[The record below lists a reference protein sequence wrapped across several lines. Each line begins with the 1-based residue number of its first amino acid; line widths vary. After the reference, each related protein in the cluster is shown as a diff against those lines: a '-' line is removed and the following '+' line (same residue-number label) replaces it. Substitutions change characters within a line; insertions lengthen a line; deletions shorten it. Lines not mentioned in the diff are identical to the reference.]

1 LRAYAAL
8 CLLALAGCNSMDP
21 LTRPY
26 VWKPTD
32 INAHNIAAMAANPAD
47 LRRGRDK
54 AKRQVGL
61 ESDAVDRLGPATR
74 CRARGGASGGSSGGG
89 AVVAVVADH
98 PVEEA
103 EPCRPKT
110 DASTSPLSFHLL
122 TRLAS
127 ATTDRR

>member
-1 LRAYAAL
+1 MRDISTPALRAYAAL

-61 ESDAVDRLGPATR
+61 ESDAVDRLWTGHPLPLLG
-74 CRARGGASGGSSGGG
+74 GGASGGSSGGG
-89 AVVAVVADH
+89 GGGGGGGG
-98 PVEEA
+98 
-103 EPCRPKT
+103 
-110 DASTSPLSFHLL
+110 SSGGGS
-122 TRLAS
+122 
-127 ATTDRR
+127 